1 MGFLKGWIRPE
12 MLRTCQRCG
21 STWIVPRSYTK
32 RHSTGSSM
40 APLSGTGGIGG
51 QEMMILTG
59 VAEETTNR
67 VLKDATGSAQIR
79 ASYGRC
85 PECGSNVWTQKRLW
99 HGSGSGSAHGPNRES

>member
-1 MGFLKGWIRPE
+1 
-12 MLRTCQRCG
+12 
-21 STWIVPRSYTK
+21 
-32 RHSTGSSM
+32 M

-67 VLKDATGSAQIR
+67 VLKDATASAQIR
-79 ASYGRC
+79 ASYGIC

-99 HGSGSGSAHGPNRES
+99 RGSESGSIHKPNSDS

>member
-1 MGFLKGWIRPE
+1 
-12 MLRTCQRCG
+12 
-21 STWIVPRSYTK
+21 
-32 RHSTGSSM
+32 M